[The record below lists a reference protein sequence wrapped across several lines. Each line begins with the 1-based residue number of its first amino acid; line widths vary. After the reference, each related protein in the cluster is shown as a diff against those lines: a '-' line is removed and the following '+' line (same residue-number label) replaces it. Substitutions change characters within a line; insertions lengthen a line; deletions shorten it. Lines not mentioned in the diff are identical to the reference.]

1 MSATAPTA
9 SRPHPSR
16 SPPATS
22 TCRRAPNSLPATGI
36 TVVKDRD
43 GTILDATDVV
53 ARYLE
58 SLPGKTVTR
67 AGLQLDRIR
76 LLNPLPAAVH
86 GVREVQP
93 LGAVAR

>member
-1 MSATAPTA
+1 
-9 SRPHPSR
+9 
-16 SPPATS
+16 
-22 TCRRAPNSLPATGI
+22 
-36 TVVKDRD
+36 
-43 GTILDATDVV
+43 V